1 MAIFGDRDLIGITI
15 VDDRDLSDF
24 FSKIFLSISITLNNS
39 YSVDAH
45 AMTSQNELNK
55 HAFFSFCYFV
65 QRSHYAVERG
75 GRQKCT
81 VIAGLRHKHCSSP
94 SA

>member
-24 FSKIFLSISITLNNS
+24 FFSKMSLSISITLNSS
-39 YSVDAH
+39 YGVDTH
-45 AMTSQNELNK
+45 AMTSQNKLNT
-55 HAFFSFCYFV
+55 FFSFCYFV

-81 VIAGLRHKHCSSP
+81 VIAGLQHKHCSSP
-94 SA
+94 SAQ